1 MLILSLNFVL
11 FRDKIEVI
19 LVYLPLRSSFSIFK
33 LDTVP
38 FIVTYFSEFEH
49 EKKNQKIRKLENQKT
64 VNPQNPRF
72 QTEYS

>member
-49 EKKNQKIRKLENQKT
+49 EKKIRKLEN
-64 VNPQNPRF
+64 
-72 QTEYS
+72 

>member
-1 MLILSLNFVL
+1 MLVLSLNFVL

-33 LDTVP
+33 LDTAP

-49 EKKNQKIRKLENQKT
+49 EKKIRKLEN
-64 VNPQNPRF
+64 
-72 QTEYS
+72 